1 VWNHVTQSYVT
12 QDKYIGRDIRTDDF
26 PSHLAKFFFDGDRL
40 LVYHIPGLLHKL
52 YGLAKIINRLK
63 GYRFY
68 GCSLLFI
75 YDGDHETQE
84 TYRKALL
91 ESPGSSH
98 GTKPKRSD
106 SVGRRL
112 PRESNHDEAQHR
124 NPSSLRRTLSEEI
137 LGGPAARHSRHSRVK
152 KRGEINIR
160 IVDFAHTTTGR
171 DFVVSPTSAAT
182 SGVGTAT
189 AAAANGLASGSVE
202 RSESVKPDGG
212 AKDTKVNGYDADVDP
227 ETGLIRARFPPHRPE
242 RPDLGFLFGLKN
254 LSVSLERIWEEERSR
269 RARQIREGAC
279 DVEPLERLNTEY
291 GKAVFHSIFQGEDE
305 DPGYFST

>member
-1 VWNHVTQSYVT
+1 MWNHVTQSYVT
-12 QDKYIGRDIRTDDF
+12 QDKYVGRDIRTDDF
-26 PSHLAKFFFDGDRL
+26 PSHLAKFFFDGDHL
-40 LVYHIPGLLHKL
+40 LVYHIPVLLHKL

-84 TYRKALL
+84 TYRKALF

-112 PRESNHDEAQHR
+112 PRESNHDEDQHR
-124 NPSSLRRTLSEEI
+124 NRSSLRRTLSEEI

-171 DFVVSPTSAAT
+171 DFVALSNSN
-182 SGVGTAT
+182 GGHGTAP
-189 AAAANGLASGSVE
+189 APAANGLPHQPSGSVE
-202 RSESVKPDGG
+202 RSESVKPNG
-212 AKDTKVNGYDADVDP
+212 KDKVNGYYADVDP

-242 RPDLGFLFGLKN
+242 RPDLGFIFGLKN
-254 LSVSLERIWEEERSR
+254 LSVSLERIWDEERSR
-269 RARQIREGAC
+269 RARQIREGAG

-291 GKAVFHSIFQGEDE
+291 EKAVFDNIFQGEDE
-305 DPGYFST
+305 DPGNFSS